1 MKFGEEGLARS
12 ESLPEPSF
20 ELLFKMSLE
29 VAEPVQVGQTH
40 AGNRRVIGV
49 GGGVFEGP
57 GLKGRVLPGGSDWIV
72 VRRDGVL
79 IQDVRIVLHT
89 DDGHNVLM
97 SYRGMRHGPELVIE
111 RVDNG
116 RPRPLRVLLSH
127 LAHLRGAGRGVRLA
141 QRATGVRRGPEA
153 PYRRNLCRLRH
164 LLDNGSADYRPLWS
178 HVGRSHLNRS
188 GKTRWRLS
196 RVVALRSA
204 TPSAE
209 LQGVWSNGR
218 ENYTG
223 YPVEG
228 LQPLDTLCAE
238 NLKTLVGH
246 QPLIPSGPAECSG
259 LTEHSA
265 TLVEAVT
272 AERMP
277 SIRRTPVPPVLKAD
291 PSGVPRANPLSLRIE
306 ASCYSGFRA
315 AHEAFLVGI
324 RSGYSR

>member
-1 MKFGEEGLARS
+1 MKFGEEGSIRF

-141 QRATGVRRGPEA
+141 QQADGVGRGSEA
-153 PYRRNLCRLRH
+153 PYWRDLSRLRH
-164 LLDNGSADYRPLWS
+164 LLGNISAYSCHFWL
-178 HVGRSHLNRS
+178 RS
-188 GKTRWRLS
+188 GVT
-196 RVVALRSA
+196 
-204 TPSAE
+204 
-209 LQGVWSNGR
+209 GR
-218 ENYTG
+218 RRAPRNSSQNIQAQRRMLISSCPTG
-223 YPVEG
+223 
-228 LQPLDTLCAE
+228 
-238 NLKTLVGH
+238 
-246 QPLIPSGPAECSG
+246 
-259 LTEHSA
+259 
-265 TLVEAVT
+265 
-272 AERMP
+272 
-277 SIRRTPVPPVLKAD
+277 
-291 PSGVPRANPLSLRIE
+291 
-306 ASCYSGFRA
+306 
-315 AHEAFLVGI
+315 
-324 RSGYSR
+324 